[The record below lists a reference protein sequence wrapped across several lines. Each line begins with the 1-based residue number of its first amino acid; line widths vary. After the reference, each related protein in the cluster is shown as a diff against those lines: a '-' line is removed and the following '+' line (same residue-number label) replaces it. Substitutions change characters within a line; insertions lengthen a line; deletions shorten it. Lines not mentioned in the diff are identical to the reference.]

1 MAQSSPGR
9 CGNRGTSSRECF
21 LGKHPKQ
28 GRAVPQDRT
37 ASWGYHTAH
46 LVLGTPAHYL
56 PSSSS
61 QTGRKLLYLLH
72 LAAHN
77 SQICSSVTPYYIF
90 FAITC
95 SALDVARVWLGECL
109 SNMSLDVIKKRF
121 FYQLA
126 APISLRQGWRPR
138 RGFASG
144 FYGIAVKT
152 CFLCHPRSFLQERAR
167 RSHDATWRVAGSI
180 SRHGCFGQVA
190 RGGGHTASQ
199 CSPQPDP
206 VPPTKGRG
214 NSPFPGPRCQSTL
227 LFVSCAD
234 AVGRRILVES

>member
-1 MAQSSPGR
+1 MLFGETPQAGTSHSPGQD
-9 CGNRGTSSRECF
+9 CQLGLPHCSSCA
-21 LGKHPKQ
+21 GDP
-28 GRAVPQDRT
+28 
-37 ASWGYHTAH
+37 S
-46 LVLGTPAHYL
+46 HYL